1 MQILM
6 TNLHGA
12 QTASMNL
19 LIRKKTTIPNKIHE
33 GVEFVREHD
42 SEKLKLK

>member
-1 MQILM
+1 M
-6 TNLHGA
+6 TNVDAA

-33 GVEFVREHD
+33 DVELVREHD
-42 SEKLKLK
+42 SEKLVFKIKA